1 MTSRLTRRPARPQRG
16 VTILVVLVLLSV
28 MLLGG
33 LALARM
39 TEIGTLAAG
48 NSAYR
53 EAALQASEI
62 GLNSVYALL
71 APQPPPAPASAPI
84 PNENAAVGTWYRPST
99 LATDA
104 NGLPDVD
111 WDALPEIVVGQYR
124 VRYVVDRICEGA
136 LPVADPLRQCLVKQ
150 IPQLSS
156 ADFNKEK
163 LDPPNAKQ
171 FRVTIRVTGPKGTQ
185 TWVQSMMTKG

>member
-1 MTSRLTRRPARPQRG
+1 MRMRAPRNAPRRAAQRG

-39 TEIGTLAAG
+39 TEIGSMAAG

-53 EAALQASEI
+53 EAALQASEV
-62 GLNSVYALL
+62 GLNDVYAQVLN
-71 APQPPPAPASAPI
+71 I
-84 PNENAAVGTWYRPST
+84 PDENTAVGNWYRPSAM
-99 LATDA
+99 ATDA
-104 NGLPDVD
+104 NGLPVVD
-111 WDALPEIVVGQYR
+111 WSTLPEIVVGQYS
-124 VRYVVDRICEGA
+124 VRYVADRVCEGA

-150 IPQLSS
+150 LPQPTS
-156 ADFNKEK
+156 AVADKEK

-185 TWVQSMMTKG
+185 TWVQSLVTKG